1 MLYPHG
7 LLVKRLAAALMPCRT
22 WLMMYRKV
30 SVCLTGTC
38 FSALL
43 AYMCN
48 TKPCANS
55 CRLVSRLPVCPAQAY
70 RNSAHLYVWSISAMT
85 ITDPGP
91 RHTCAGGGLSI
102 CGDSAQVLATNQLVV
117 RRAPLAQIQRMPFP
131 VTLHF
136 TGPVGAANFCSGL

>member
-1 MLYPHG
+1 MLYHHG

-55 CRLVSRLPVCPAQAY
+55 CRLVSRLPVGAGLQKL
-70 RNSAHLYVWSISAMT
+70 SA
-85 ITDPGP
+85 P
-91 RHTCAGGGLSI
+91 
-102 CGDSAQVLATNQLVV
+102 V
-117 RRAPLAQIQRMPFP
+117 RLE
-131 VTLHF
+131 HKCHD
-136 TGPVGAANFCSGL
+136 NN